1 MPYLLDSNI
10 LVRLAHRP
18 DPDNLLVR
26 NAVRTLLN
34 RGERLSFTSQNLME
48 VWNVSTRPTTAR
60 GGMGLSLTETDRR
73 TRLIER
79 YYSLLDDVPAVHQE
93 WRRLVVA
100 HGVSGVQVYDTRLA
114 AFMLVYR
121 IPSLLTFNAA
131 DFTRYGVLTVHP
143 ATV

>member
-1 MPYLLDSNI
+1 
-10 LVRLAHRP
+10 
-18 DPDNLLVR
+18 
-26 NAVRTLLN
+26 
-34 RGERLSFTSQNLME
+34 
-48 VWNVSTRPTTAR
+48 
-60 GGMGLSLTETDRR
+60 MGLSLTETDRR

-100 HGVSGVQVYDTRLA
+100 HGVSGIQVYDTRLA
-114 AFMLVYR
+114 AFMRVYS
-121 IPSLLTFNAA
+121 IPSLLTFNAT

>member
-26 NAVRTLLN
+26 NAVRPLLN

-60 GGMGLSLTETDRR
+60 GGMWLSLTETDRR

-93 WRRLVVA
+93 WRTPCCRARRLRY
-100 HGVSGVQVYDTRLA
+100 SGL
-114 AFMLVYR
+114 
-121 IPSLLTFNAA
+121 
-131 DFTRYGVLTVHP
+131 
-143 ATV
+143 